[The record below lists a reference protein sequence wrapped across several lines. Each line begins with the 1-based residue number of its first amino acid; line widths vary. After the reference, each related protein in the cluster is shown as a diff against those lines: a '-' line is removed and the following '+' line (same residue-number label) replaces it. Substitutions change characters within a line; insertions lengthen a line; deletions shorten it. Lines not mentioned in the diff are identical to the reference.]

1 MSNNSID
8 YLSDSLAAPLGNLIS
23 AIGEGVGEAQAS
35 LDKGSLEQTLALY
48 EDSDDQDQLRD
59 LLREIGYQPTF
70 YAIPETKV
78 KAKVSLSLSQSQTT
92 TSDSGTTQLS
102 KTRVYG
108 TPMNASVVNQF
119 GANIEASAEIEFS
132 IKPVPPL
139 IEARVAP
146 NLEGKALEAAAEL
159 ITKVGLVYSAIVV
172 GSEETTEPSA
182 ADTVTAQVPVAGTAM
197 KIGQEIQLTVV
208 SSNTT
213 EIDD

>member
-23 AIGEGVGEAQAS
+23 AIGEGVGEAQAA
-35 LDKGSLEQTLALY
+35 LDKGALEQTLALY
-48 EDSDDQDQLRD
+48 EDSEDQDQLRS

-70 YAIPETKV
+70 YVIPETKV

-92 TSDSGTTQLS
+92 TGNSGTTQLS
-102 KTRVYG
+102 KTKIYG
-108 TPMNASVVNQF
+108 TPMNASFVNQF
-119 GANIEASAEIEFS
+119 NASIEASAEIEFS

-146 NLEGKALEAAAEL
+146 NLIGRTLEEAAALVTKLGL
-159 ITKVGLVYSAIVV
+159 IYTVTKT
-172 GSEETTEPSA
+172 TTEEA
-182 ADTVTAQVPVAGTAM
+182 EATDIVTEQLPIATTAM

-208 SSNTT
+208 EAVGSG
-213 EIDD
+213 DGD